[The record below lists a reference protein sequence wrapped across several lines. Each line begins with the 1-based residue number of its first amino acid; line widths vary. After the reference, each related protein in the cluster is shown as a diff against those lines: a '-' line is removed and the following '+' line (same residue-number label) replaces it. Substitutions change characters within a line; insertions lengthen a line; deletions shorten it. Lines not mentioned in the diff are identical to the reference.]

1 VMVDDFL
8 SWSDFCCC
16 CCCCCICREYC
27 SLIDLISLLSSL

>member
-8 SWSDFCCC
+8 SWSDFY
-16 CCCCCICREYC
+16 CCCCICREYW